1 MTEVTFHFNVP
12 DKVHYACRLLRK
24 AQAGGA
30 RVAVRADADTLR
42 ALDVALWTFSAPD
55 FVAHCGADAPA
66 AMRAASPIVLA
77 PDGQALD
84 DERPVLVHLGQ
95 ALPSGFER
103 AQRLIELVGAD
114 PADRAQARLRWRHY
128 QARGYPI
135 QTYDAAPHD
144 PR

>member
-30 RVAVRADADTLR
+30 RVGVLADADTLR
-42 ALDVALWTFSAPD
+42 ELDVALWTFSAPD
-55 FVAHCGADAPA
+55 FVAHCGFDAPA

-77 PDGQALD
+77 LDGQAL

-103 AQRLIELVGAD
+103 ARRLIELVSAD
-114 PADRAQARLRWRHY
+114 PADREQARLRWRHY
-128 QARGYPI
+128 QQRGYPI
-135 QTYDAAPHD
+135 QTHDAAHHAP
-144 PR
+144 